1 MGRKALAAVLVPVA
15 ILGGVSVACMALL
28 RASDAGSVRDLEAAL
43 ALPPAAERFD
53 PASLDGLPE
62 PARRYLTAAIAPGTP
77 LSRSARLTMEGRMRL
92 KGDWLPM
99 RATQTISADGF
110 VWDAEVDR
118 RGVHV
123 RAWDTLGPDGGRMRV
138 WLMGV
143 LPVVRA
149 GGADVTRSAAGRV
162 AAERVWLPTALLP
175 GAGVTWEA
183 LDADTARA
191 RMELAGEAVALD
203 LRVDADG
210 RPTAVRLLRWGDP
223 DRTGTYGPLPFGGD
237 LEGARTFG
245 GITIPTRIR
254 AGWGYG
260 TGTYAPFFDVTVTGA
275 DFSGAD
281 VSGGPSG

>member
-1 MGRKALAAVLVPVA
+1 MGRRALAAVLVPVG
-15 ILGGVSVACMALL
+15 ILGGVSAAGMALL

-43 ALPPAAERFD
+43 TRPPAAERFD

-77 LSRSARLTMEGRMRL
+77 IPRSARLTMEGRMRL

-99 RATQTISADGF
+99 RATQTVAADAF

-123 RAWDTLGPDGGRMRV
+123 RAWDTLGPEGGRMRV

-149 GGADVTRSAAGRV
+149 GGPDVTRSAAGRV

-175 GAGVTWEA
+175 RAGVAWEA
-183 LDADTARA
+183 VDADTARA
-191 RMELAGEAVALD
+191 HVEVAGEAVTLD
-203 LRVDADG
+203 LRVDAAG
-210 RPTAVRLLRWGDP
+210 RPTAVWLPRWGDP
-223 DRTGTYGPLPFGGD
+223 DGTGTFRPLPFGGD

-245 GITIPTRIR
+245 GTTIPTHIR

-260 TGTYAPFFDVTVTGA
+260 TDTYSPFFDVTVTDA
-275 DFSGAD
+275 DFSGA
-281 VSGGPSG
+281 P